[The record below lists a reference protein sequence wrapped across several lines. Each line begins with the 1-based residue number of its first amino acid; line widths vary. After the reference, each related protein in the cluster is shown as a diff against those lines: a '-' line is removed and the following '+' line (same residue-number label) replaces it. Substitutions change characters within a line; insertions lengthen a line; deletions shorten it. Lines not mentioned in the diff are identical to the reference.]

1 MTMII
6 YMIFINVMI
15 KSGWECVETLD
26 SKGVGRWL
34 WLVDAAHSTKWSSD
48 TLPYHHAANYS
59 IIHTNFHI
67 SNTKWSN
74 DTLLCSNSSRL
85 KVIIAQTCALILTVC
100 RLGQMSAGKSF
111 SSTTLGQKWSIATL
125 TPATSNRNA
134 TCRAICKSTKLC
146 KSSLTVV
153 SYQLH
158 SLTLLKI
165 ERAQA
170 KREVTKKSTYTVA
183 PGQVDQ
189 VAILE
194 HKALEIALSV
204 ELWSTGI
211 TTQLNQAPA
220 KKTLVLDN
228 TLKEALW

>member
-1 MTMII
+1 MT
-6 YMIFINVMI
+6 VT
-15 KSGWECVETLD
+15 GWRRALNQVEQ
-26 SKGVGRWL
+26 W
-34 WLVDAAHSTKWSSD
+34 HSTI
-48 TLPYHHAANYS
+48 PPANYS

-111 SSTTLGQKWSIATL
+111 SSTTLGQKWSNATL

-153 SYQLH
+153 SYQLQ

-165 ERAQA
+165 ERAQEII
-170 KREVTKKSTYTVA
+170 REVIKKSTYTVA

-194 HKALEIALSV
+194 HKAL
-204 ELWSTGI
+204 
-211 TTQLNQAPA
+211 
-220 KKTLVLDN
+220 
-228 TLKEALW
+228 